1 MGKRLVIYIIVTFIC
16 AAAFGQGKGHGTI
29 YGTIVDEYGNPL
41 EQVYISVDALS
52 LSKVSSRDGI
62 FELQLP
68 ATVTSEIVIR
78 HVSYKD
84 TILYITLEKGE
95 KRKIAIRLQPQGE
108 QLDAINVV
116 AHYDDGFV
124 RIDPKL
130 SVKLPSPTGGAEAM
144 IKMLPGVSSTNELSS
159 QYNVRGGNYDENLVF
174 VNNIQIYRPFLV
186 RSGQQEGMSFVNTDL
201 TSSVKF
207 SAGGFEAKYG
217 DKMSSVLDV
226 EYKRPTHYGG
236 SFSASLLG
244 VTAHAEGNVKN
255 IFTYLV
261 GVRYKSNSYLLKSLE
276 TKGDYKPNF
285 FDTQMLLTWKLSS
298 KLKLSTLGNF
308 ARNKYLFQ
316 PKDRETNFGTIS
328 TAQRLKV
335 YFDGQEVDTYENYL
349 GGLTLDYQ
357 INQKNSLQFIA
368 SAYYAKESE
377 TYDIQSQYWLSDIE
391 ADLGASGSDIAQEVS
406 VRGVGTFLE
415 HTRNN
420 LTAVVSNFNISGLH
434 RLKHNNLEWGVK
446 AQNEIID
453 DRIKEWEL
461 TDSAD
466 YTLPAII
473 PQHGG
478 FGEAVPFDDASRE
491 LGFGYYLKSQNALNT
506 FRFTGFIQD
515 TWKIGGDSATRFTL
529 NGGLR
534 FHYWTFNNE
543 FTVSPRLNLLYK
555 PRWKSDWEFRL
566 KTGLYYQPAFYRE
579 MRRADGT
586 LNKNIKSQRSLHF
599 VATADY
605 NFKIWR
611 RPFKFTTEVYYK
623 YLDQLIPYTVDNMK
637 IIYSAENNAMGYAT
651 GIDLKLSGEFI
662 EGLESWITLS
672 LMKTAEDLKDD
683 YYYDEDGNKVEPGY
697 IPRPTDQRFAVNLFF
712 QDHIP
717 AFPRFRVHLN
727 FIFAS
732 GLPYGAPNTERYQQ
746 TFRSTWYR
754 RVDIGFSFMLLDQ
767 SRDKMKHKS
776 KFLRT
781 INNAGIY
788 LEVFNLLN
796 TNNVSSYLWVSD
808 VYKTMFAVPNYL
820 TGRLINLKFAIDF

>member
-1 MGKRLVIYIIVTFIC
+1 MGKKLFFTIIAMLVC
-16 AAAFGQGKGHGTI
+16 AAAFSQGKGTL
-29 YGTIVDEYGNPL
+29 YGTVLDEYGKPL
-41 EQVYISVDALS
+41 EQVYISVDALGI
-52 LSKVSSRDGI
+52 SKVSSPDGL

-68 ATVTSEIVIR
+68 AQTETEILIR

-84 TILYITLEKGE
+84 TIIYITLSKGE
-95 KRKIAIRLQPQGE
+95 KRKTEIQLVPRGE
-108 QLDAINVV
+108 QLEAFHVV
-116 AHYDDGFV
+116 AHHEDGFV

-201 TSSVKF
+201 TSNVKF

-226 EYKRPTHYGG
+226 EYKKPTRYGG
-236 SFSASLLG
+236 SFSASFLG
-244 VTAHAEGNVKN
+244 VTAHAEGNVKD
-255 IFTYLV
+255 IFTFLV
-261 GVRYKSNSYLLKSLE
+261 GVRYKSNTYLLKSME

-285 FDTQMLLTWKLSS
+285 FDTQMLLSWKLSN
-298 KLKLSTLGNF
+298 KLNLSLLGNF

-316 PKDRETNFGTIS
+316 PTDRETNFGTIS

-357 INQKNSLQFIA
+357 IDPKNSLQFIT

-391 ADLGASGSDIAQEVS
+391 ADLGSSGSDIAQEVS

-420 LTAVVSNFNISGLH
+420 LSAIVSNIDIRGTHKLP
-434 RLKHNNLEWGVK
+434 HNTLSWGAK
-446 AQNEIID
+446 AQNEIIND
-453 DRIKEWEL
+453 YIKEWEL
-461 TDSAD
+461 TDSSD
-466 YTLPAII
+466 YTLPFVE
-473 PQHGG
+473 PQEGG
-478 FGEAVPFDDASRE
+478 FGLAVPFDDASRE
-491 LGFGYYLKSQNALNT
+491 LNFGYYLKSKNNINT
-506 FRFTGFIQD
+506 VRLTGFVQD
-515 TWKIGGDSATRFTL
+515 TWRIGGDSATRFTL

-543 FTVSPRLNLLYK
+543 FTVSPRLSLLFK

-579 MRRADGT
+579 MRRQDGT
-586 LNKNIKSQRSLHF
+586 LNKDIKSQRSVQI

-623 YLDQLIPYTVDNMK
+623 YLDRLIPYTVDNMK
-637 IIYSAENNAMGYAT
+637 IIYSAKNNAKGYAT
-651 GIDLKLSGEFI
+651 GIDIKLSGEFI
-662 EGLESWITLS
+662 EGLESWVTLS
-672 LMKTAEDLKDD
+672 LMKTAEDLQDD
-683 YYYDEDGNKVEPGY
+683 YYYDAEGNKVEPGY
-697 IPRPTDQRFAVNLFF
+697 IPRPTDQRFAVNIFF

-717 AFPRFRVHLN
+717 SFPRFRVHLN

-732 GLPYGAPNTERYQQ
+732 GLPYGAPNTERYTQ

-754 RVDIGFSFMLLDQ
+754 RVDIGFSFMLLEQ
-767 SRDKMKHKS
+767 GRDKMKHKS
-776 KFLRT
+776 KFLRS
-781 INNAGIY
+781 INNVGIY

-796 TNNVSSYLWVSD
+796 TNNVSSYFWVSD
-808 VYKTMFAVPNYL
+808 VTNTMFAVPNYL